1 MASMD
6 NRLQAI
12 PVQGDTPGALY
23 SWRAQLFVA
32 FFGGAMSAVLFSGL
46 NSYLLKRL
54 RTELVV
60 YGIAVLVL
68 FGFYL
73 WILVPP
79 EGVPGLQWLG
89 AYRRENVVFRH
100 GPRVIALL
108 VWVSGYV
115 LHRPFLRQM
124 RQSGL
129 EALNPWRAGIVCFVV
144 GGICQLLMIQAA
156 IQLKQ

>member
-1 MASMD
+1 MD
-6 NRLQAI
+6 NRLQA
-12 PVQGDTPGALY
+12 TPTQEGMSGALY

-54 RTELVV
+54 RTELVF
-60 YGIAVLVL
+60 YGIAVIVL

-79 EGVPGLQWLG
+79 EGVTGLQWLG
-89 AYRRENVVFRH
+89 AYRRENVVFRY
-100 GPRVIALL
+100 GPRIIALL
-108 VWVSGYV
+108 VWAAGYA
-115 LHRPFLRQM
+115 LHRPFLLQM
-124 RQSGL
+124 RERGL

-156 IQLKQ
+156 IQIKQGQ

>member
-1 MASMD
+1 
-6 NRLQAI
+6 
-12 PVQGDTPGALY
+12 
-23 SWRAQLFVA
+23 
-32 FFGGAMSAVLFSGL
+32 MSAVLFSGF

-54 RTELVV
+54 HTEWVV
-60 YGIAVLVL
+60 YGIAVIVL
-68 FGFYL
+68 FAFYL

-79 EGVPGLQWLG
+79 EGVTGLQWLG
-89 AYRRENVVFRH
+89 AYRRENVVFRY

-108 VWVSGYV
+108 VWASGYV

-124 RQSGL
+124 QERGL

-144 GGICQLLMIQAA
+144 GGICQLLMIQAV